1 MLEQDKRE
9 FAEIYRG
16 VCATYGREASKEAM
30 RIAWAALGQ
39 FSISQVRSAY
49 TSHLVRS
56 KYMPTPAEIIAAIH
70 DSTPAMQRP
79 GADEAWAMMPRD
91 ESDSVVWTTEMAS
104 AWAVA
109 SNLVNPL
116 TVERPDWVA
125 ARMAFKDAYNRAVDN
140 ARAVGATVR
149 WEVCRG
155 TRTDNLEDVLTE
167 AMRLKRI
174 SQEDAA
180 PFLAQLDYVRPANQ
194 QLLLEGA
201 KQSPEEVRQMAMDA
215 VAKLRSM
222 LTPDESAM
230 EANRQ
235 AAMEDCK
242 RRDLELAEIPTSSDS
257 DNG

>member
-39 FSISQVRSAY
+39 FSMGQVRAAY

-70 DSTPAMQRP
+70 DNTPAMCRP

-91 ESDSVVWTTEMAS
+91 ETDSVVWTQEMAQ
-104 AWAVA
+104 AWSVA
-109 SNLVNPL
+109 SALVNPFV
-116 TVERPDWVA
+116 VEKPDWVA
-125 ARMAFKDAYNRAVDN
+125 ARMAFKDAYNRAVEI
-140 ARAVGATVR
+140 ARAQGRPAE
-149 WEVCRG
+149 WKVCRG

-167 AMRLKRI
+167 ALRLGRL
-174 SQEDAA
+174 QPEDAR
-180 PFLAQLDYVRPANQ
+180 PHLAQLEHVRPVNH

-201 KQSPEEVRQMAMDA
+201 NQASEEVRDAAMEA
-215 VAKLRSM
+215 VAKLRAM
-222 LTPDESAM
+222 LTPDETQL
-230 EANRQ
+230 Q
-235 AAMEDCK
+235 AAREEAQRYCEARDSEMEK
-242 RRDLELAEIPTSSDS
+242 RQTRKVS
-257 DNG
+257 

>member
-39 FSISQVRSAY
+39 FSISQVRAAY

-140 ARAVGATVR
+140 ARAVGAPVR

-201 KQSPEEVRQMAMDA
+201 KQSPEEVRQMAMEA
-215 VAKLRSM
+215 VAKLRAM

-230 EANRQ
+230 NSAREEAKRHCEEADQ
-235 AAMEDCK
+235 AYAK
-242 RRDLELAEIPTSSDS
+242 AES
-257 DNG
+257 GEKAHG